1 MKRSGSSLLAS
12 LLTIL
17 LAASVLFAQT
27 SMHGLD
33 LSAIDKNANP
43 CVDFYQYANG
53 AWLAA
58 NSIPAAF
65 SAWGV
70 DSVLSEKNRDV
81 LHEVLEA
88 AARNARAPK
97 GSNEQ
102 KVGDFYATCMAE
114 DEINAAGLKPLQPEL
129 ARIEAIKDTKG
140 VQAQVAHLHTVGLN
154 TLFRHGSTQ
163 DAKNS
168 AEVTFEVLQ
177 GGLGLPDRDYYF
189 KDDDKSK
196 TIRAEYLK
204 HVAKM
209 FELMGDKP
217 AQAAAEAQTIMG
229 IETKLAEASMTRVE
243 RRDPQK

>member
-1 MKRSGSSLLAS
+1 MKRSGSSFLTS

-33 LSAIDKNANP
+33 MSAIDKNANP
-43 CVDFYQYANG
+43 CVDFYQYATGN
-53 AWLAA
+53 WLAA
-58 NSIPAAF
+58 NPIPAAF

-70 DSVLSEKNRDV
+70 DSILFEKNRDV
-81 LHEVLEA
+81 MRDVLEA
-88 AARNARAPK
+88 AAKNTAAPR

-114 DEINAAGLKPLQPEL
+114 DQINAVGLKPLQPEL
-129 ARIEAIKDTKG
+129 ARIEAIKEAKG
-140 VQAQVAHLHTVGLN
+140 VQAEVAHLHTVGLG

-189 KDDDKSK
+189 KDDDK
-196 TIRAEYLK
+196 
-204 HVAKM
+204 
-209 FELMGDKP
+209 
-217 AQAAAEAQTIMG
+217 
-229 IETKLAEASMTRVE
+229 
-243 RRDPQK
+243 